1 MSQNI
6 KTITI
11 YNLETQINEEKNI
24 GVDAERVDLG
34 ESTLDVKL
42 TSIDNILNERGT
54 KLSEIDT
61 KIETIENDID
71 ILQTEE
77 IKVADITDLYI
88 DNNEL
93 SVGIPITS
101 EPSMENSEHE
111 GKNVIVSF
119 QAIQNAFKK
128 AVGNKN
134 IISTASSLPTHTDNS
149 PTATDY
155 SKLLLSGKCFIDKFF
170 ITDDP
175 NKDYNLMI
183 KIANPDDPIQGVSN
197 QIMSKT
203 FTIVENDKIN
213 ILAENEIILAEA
225 QAYSNEAIVGKRIQ
239 FIYYKN
245 IPLNEFGP
253 KEYLMNVIET
263 NKLIHYDKDNCPTD
277 RLSLYSARD
286 IWYENQYLKNCIK
299 DLYAQIA
306 ELKNS

>member
-24 GVDAERVDLG
+24 GVDAERVDFG

-71 ILQTEE
+71 ILQAEE

-93 SVGIPITS
+93 SVGIPSTS
-101 EPSMENSEHE
+101 GPSAENSEHE
-111 GKNVIVSF
+111 GKNVVVSF
-119 QAIQNAFKK
+119 QAIQDAFKK
-128 AVGNKN
+128 TLGDKN
-134 IISTASSLPTHTDNS
+134 IISTASSLPTHDDKS
-149 PTATDY
+149 TDY

-183 KIANPDDPIQGVSN
+183 KVANPDDPLQHVAN
-197 QIMSKT
+197 QIISKT

-213 ILAENEIILAEA
+213 ILAEDEIILAEA

-245 IPLNEFGP
+245 IPLNEIGP